1 MKWASFF
8 TLSLLATIA
17 LLPPGSSAHAE
28 ESEVVA
34 TRNYFGFTEPWLL
47 WDEASCSFKP
57 TDKHPT
63 DYKGELRKVST
74 GGPRIVYTTADTTLP
89 VMKTINGSFLKYAEQ
104 SGADMTMLS
113 NEYPSKTKP
122 ILLAKQVAAM
132 NPDVVISN
140 FWIPEL
146 YPQVGKT
153 YLDACVPFLNMH
165 AFKID
170 FLVPGF
176 QNSYPATGLA
186 LADGVIK
193 LVREKNWPVEE
204 TWLMVCGTPII
215 AKGEGTLEDVLR
227 HFTARIESELQ
238 IPKERQSGI
247 LDCKEDAD
255 GARVVATDWLTAHP
269 DAKRVIAVY
278 WNDLIAH
285 AMAQALK
292 GKGYTPD
299 TAIAAGGDASDAAL
313 EVMTQ
318 PDSILQVNA
327 DKDFPTWGIIA
338 LSMAQDVAAGR
349 PVPSFVDTGVVP
361 VVGAEAARKMIEDRK
376 ANQ

>member
-1 MKWASFF
+1 
-8 TLSLLATIA
+8 
-17 LLPPGSSAHAE
+17 
-28 ESEVVA
+28 
-34 TRNYFGFTEPWLL
+34 
-47 WDEASCSFKP
+47 
-57 TDKHPT
+57 
-63 DYKGELRKVST
+63 
-74 GGPRIVYTTADTTLP
+74 
-89 VMKTINGSFLKYAEQ
+89 
-104 SGADMTMLS
+104 MTMLS
-113 NEYPSKTKP
+113 NEYPSKTRP

-170 FLVPGF
+170 FIVPGF
-176 QNSYPATGLA
+176 QNSYPATGIA

-193 LVREKNWPVEE
+193 LVREKNWPIEE

-227 HFTARIESELQ
+227 HFTSRVESELK

-278 WNDLIAH
+278 WNDLIAL

-292 GKGYTPD
+292 AKGYTPD

-318 PDSILQVNA
+318 ADSILQVNA

-349 PVPSFVDTGVVP
+349 PVPAFVDTGVVP
-361 VVGAEAARKMIEDRK
+361 VVGADAARKMIEDRK